1 MAYRMKMFKSQ
12 KPSSVDLRD
21 LRVSDFKRVPGFNY
35 VLSVSRRRTTTR
47 TTRCA
52 LRSERAKEK
61 IVRAIDAEPRARQRA
76 KRNSSGE
83 QFGVASLAPRAI
95 TPWIR
100 DGSLIAAHNMLW
112 VLWVLWGPMP
122 REP

>member
-1 MAYRMKMFKSQ
+1 MKMFMSQ
-12 KPSSVDLRD
+12 KPSSVDLR
-21 LRVSDFKRVPGFNY
+21 VSDFKRIPGFNY

-61 IVRAIDAEPRARQRA
+61 TVGDRCRTSRARARA
-76 KRNSSGE
+76 AAAREAKIPAASCRRAVRCGLSGH
-83 QFGVASLAPRAI
+83 

-100 DGSLIAAHNMLW
+100 DGSLIAAHEHVMG
-112 VLWVLWGPMP
+112 VMGVMGPAP
-122 REP
+122 